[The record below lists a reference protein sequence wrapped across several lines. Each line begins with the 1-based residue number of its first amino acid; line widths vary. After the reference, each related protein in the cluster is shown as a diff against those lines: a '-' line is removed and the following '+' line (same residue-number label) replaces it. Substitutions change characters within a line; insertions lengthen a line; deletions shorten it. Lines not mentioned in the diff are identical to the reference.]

1 MADVLKDI
9 VGNLQQII
17 RAEIRLATVE
27 VREEMAKAKK
37 ATILIIVGAVFGT
50 LALGLLLLAAVYL
63 LSAAVQPWL
72 GALAAVGA
80 RQMKLISLPPRTV
93 ISVQENIQWAKAQ
106 AR

>member
-1 MADVLKDI
+1 
-9 VGNLQQII
+9 
-17 RAEIRLATVE
+17 
-27 VREEMAKAKK
+27 MAKAKK

-72 GALAAVGA
+72 AAMLVAFGAAVVGGALAAVGA